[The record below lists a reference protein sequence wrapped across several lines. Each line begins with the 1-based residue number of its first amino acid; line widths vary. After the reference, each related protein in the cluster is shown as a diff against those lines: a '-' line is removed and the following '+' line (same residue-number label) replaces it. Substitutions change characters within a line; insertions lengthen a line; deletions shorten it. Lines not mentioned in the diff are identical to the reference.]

1 MSRWRTLFSV
11 KSGTTHPGVSS
22 LVEQSSRTWR
32 ESEARPAITRS
43 GAISQ
48 ASFGFAEWLLR
59 AIKLADHRLSHRLN
73 ERDLV
78 DFLQRSHADT
88 NFVERGTASFR
99 LELYERLICHHFH
112 GRVGDDR
119 GLDTSL

>member
-11 KSGTTHPGVSS
+11 NSGTTHPGVSS
-22 LVEQSSRTWR
+22 IVEQSSRTWR

-59 AIKLADHRLSHRLN
+59 AIKLAEPRLSHRLN

-88 NFVERGTASFR
+88 NFVERGLAQEPHALFA
-99 LELYERLICHHFH
+99 
-112 GRVGDDR
+112 R
-119 GLDTSL
+119 GAT